1 MNAHPRRSWS
11 FATPTSQALQYYAV
25 FLVLLA
31 ICAALSLLSSVFTTI
46 DNLGNVSEQVSVV
59 ASPIFPQ
66 NRASIQQPPIGRGL
80 LMMPWAAVET
90 QGSRQSSPIC
100 NSHIK
105 AEKHNVINMI
115 AL

>member
-46 DNLGNVSEQVSVV
+46 DNL
-59 ASPIFPQ
+59 ATFP
-66 NRASIQQPPIGRGL
+66 
-80 LMMPWAAVET
+80 
-90 QGSRQSSPIC
+90 SRFRSW
-100 NSHIK
+100 
-105 AEKHNVINMI
+105 V
-115 AL
+115 